1 MALSKIISDSVA
13 SSAITSLGVADGA
26 IVTVD
31 LADSSVTGPKLGLN
45 SISGNNIAVG
55 GITGN
60 LIGLG
65 AITGNNFA
73 QPITTNLIATQ
84 AVSGNQI
91 GLGAI
96 SANNFA
102 GGGIT
107 SNVLA
112 SNLSIST
119 VRVAETINVITTSI
133 QGNYNVHI
141 GNTTVYHFLANSAG
155 NTTFNFVA
163 NDATSTGTSGRV
175 NDMISVGQSVSVAVL
190 WKQSSTRYRANVYVD
205 GVLQTAYW
213 ASNAQPQY
221 STAVSQSMSY
231 DAYNFSIIKIAPN
244 EYTVF
249 ASNTSYGQANG
260 LGMGVTV
267 APFGPSQ

>member
-1 MALSKIISDSVA
+1 MALSRITSNSIA
-13 SSAITSLGVADGA
+13 SNAITSLGVANGA

-31 LADSSVTGPKLGLN
+31 LADNSVTGPKLGLN
-45 SISGNNIAVG
+45 SVSGNNIAVG

-73 QPITTNLIATQ
+73 QPITGNMIGLYAI
-84 AVSGNQI
+84 SGNQI
-91 GLGAI
+91 ATGAI

-107 SNVLA
+107 SNVLS
-112 SNLSIST
+112 SNLTIST
-119 VRVAETINVITTSI
+119 TRVAETINIVTGAI

-175 NDMISVGQSVSVAVL
+175 NDLISVGQSVSVAVL

-221 STAVSQSMSY
+221 STAASQSMSY

-244 EYTVF
+244 QYTVF
-249 ASNTSYGQANG
+249 ASNTNYGQANG

-267 APFGPSQ
+267 APFGPGQ